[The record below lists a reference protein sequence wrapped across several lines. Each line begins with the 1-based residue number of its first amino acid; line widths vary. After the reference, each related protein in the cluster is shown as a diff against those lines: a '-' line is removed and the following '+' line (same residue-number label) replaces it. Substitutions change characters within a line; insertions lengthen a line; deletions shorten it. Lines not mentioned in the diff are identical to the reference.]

1 MVARWGCAPPLRPD
15 HGREENAMDRPL
27 TTRFR
32 LRPACA
38 RRLDVA
44 RRCARRIAPLFLA
57 AVAPCSATAQV
68 GWLII

>member
-1 MVARWGCAPPLRPD
+1 
-15 HGREENAMDRPL
+15 MDRPL